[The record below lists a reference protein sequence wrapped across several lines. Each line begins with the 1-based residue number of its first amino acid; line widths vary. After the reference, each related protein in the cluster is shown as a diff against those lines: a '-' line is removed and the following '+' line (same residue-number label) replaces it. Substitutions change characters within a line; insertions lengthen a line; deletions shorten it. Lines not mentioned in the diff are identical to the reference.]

1 MHLLTISET
10 LRLLRAVEIPQGT
23 RRMGHCSAR
32 SFRWPSKTRADSRD
46 GHLAILLQH
55 IGAVGARQLL
65 EG

>member
-1 MHLLTISET
+1 MHLLTASET
-10 LRLLRAVEIPQGT
+10 LRLFRAVEIPQGT
-23 RRMGHCSAR
+23 RRMGHRSTG

-55 IGAVGARQLL
+55 ISAVGARQLF

>member
-1 MHLLTISET
+1 MHLLTASEA

-23 RRMGHCSAR
+23 RRMGYRSTG
-32 SFRWPSKTRADSRD
+32 SFRWPSETRADSRD

-65 EG
+65 ER